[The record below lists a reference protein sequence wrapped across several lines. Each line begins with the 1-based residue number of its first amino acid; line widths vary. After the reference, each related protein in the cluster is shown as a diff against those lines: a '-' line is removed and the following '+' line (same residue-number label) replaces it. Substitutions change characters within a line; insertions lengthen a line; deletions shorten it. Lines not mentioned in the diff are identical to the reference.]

1 MNIKQ
6 KVKIKIQQMGTHI
19 FSNQTLQVLTNC
31 LLLFTKMQII
41 MQKVIKR
48 KYTIYQETLI
58 TTIILSSMKTNL
70 IIMCTSPSLVEPPT
84 KCSKRGG
91 WTGPQILEGGW

>member
-1 MNIKQ
+1 
-6 KVKIKIQQMGTHI
+6 
-19 FSNQTLQVLTNC
+19 
-31 LLLFTKMQII
+31 

-48 KYTIYQETLI
+48 KYTIYQETVI

-70 IIMCTSPSLVEPPT
+70 IIVCTSPPLVEPPT

-91 WTGPQILEGGW
+91 LDKIPVFKC